1 MKTTFCSQYF
11 ISLIKIIFLSLFP
24 LICFA
29 QNDKETK
36 EALSKIDTSSFK
48 GKGFLNKAQFIKSLI
63 EPLRSKSKDKDK
75 EGISILTLTARH
87 FELLTTIVANAD
99 LNDKPKPKKVETI
112 QKYSRDQIT
121 KSNIIPIGIINA
133 DALLLSETQ
142 INDNIKAKEQNK
154 KADSKD
160 YENVEIIAAGLL
172 QGEIFQGNVNFQ
184 ISLDLIQSNINNKI
198 ERIEIDFQDGKGF
211 QKYEFKE
218 QLIPY
223 QFKTIGEIA
232 LAIKLITKRGTFLTY
247 NILKIHQLERPSP
260 FSGNNE
266 ITAKKVIQES
276 SKNGRITDNVVGGEY
291 AIYTG
296 CDNVFDKPI
305 IIAEGFDMGQNVNI
319 DDMVAKYYPYLYAF
333 RNHGYDLVFVNYSNG
348 QDYIQNNAE
357 VLKRVINEVN
367 SRKIGNNKLVVVGES
382 MSGLVARYALRSMEN
397 VEQTHNV
404 SHFIAFDTPHQ
415 GANVPP
421 GLVALGRRF
430 YQHTG
435 DFTPLVFLLVPEVRA
450 IFSPAARQ
458 LLIHQTSSFGKDPLF
473 DSFRQELNSLGNGGY
488 PNQGGIR
495 NIALLNGALDA
506 SPNLNYDFGTL
517 NPGDKILDV
526 DVVGILCNS
535 FIDVWTNLIDADFK
549 VYDADAIG
557 ICGISLGYERVNF
570 NRNLDRISGGRIRK
584 GLGYGF
590 PIYSTTNPSFSF
602 VPTFSSIDY
611 RGTLNND
618 NDYTF
623 PISGTI
629 IDAATS
635 QTTNT
640 TLTPF
645 VAIYGQNFTNT
656 EHSFSNQLAG
666 AWNQLAVR
674 ENFGITNAEAVL
686 TNCSLPI
693 PPVVMKTG
701 TFFKIGRV
709 NSTLPSSVCKNAPV
723 YKINL
728 PSTIDLIIPNGNQTS
743 NYQQFIRITGGS
755 LTTPRILNVNGWNI
769 ATFNYSN
776 LSNGTYTI
784 TTVRRFY
791 GTNSQEVTNSTTMR
805 ISGSCRIGANDCP
818 EDNEEGDEI
827 GVLTDVNKSC
837 YASKYNGVWVASLEN
852 GEFVSRSRLIANG
865 MNVNSANC
873 FAETDPSGGGYPACN
888 CGFILNSVAQNSGQ
902 ASGNFVFNSCNATKI
917 KWKIMNGSTELYSEE
932 IEPQSATVPFNV
944 PAIVNSG
951 SYQFVVDGV
960 WCTGTTNS
968 LHGIYE
974 YNITD
979 HLGNLRITF
988 KDSSG
993 IAKITQAQD
1002 YDPWG
1007 LENWTSKYVNTTKD
1021 NRFRMNG
1028 KELEKE
1034 TGLMDLG
1041 MRMYNPTIGRLLSID
1056 KAAPLYSSYSTYG
1069 YCLNNP
1075 IKFVDIEGNF
1085 VIDAETARKYP
1096 ALAYFVNSVLPNLA
1110 NNPEILEALAYTV
1123 GNGSMSND
1131 RKQSTITLIKTY
1143 LASGSG
1149 PKIKVTHQPTSQV
1162 PNGPEVNE
1170 SDGGHYDGNISSD
1183 ERNNLYINRISVERL
1198 ENSANIFL
1206 KSKGEKGAGSFAV
1219 EMFNVGHTITHE
1231 FAHFLLN
1238 AILGDNGEDSRGGT
1252 YEAGDSFSGRA
1263 FKGNTFHPEGAT
1275 MDKKGTTQFYNS
1287 FRNSSLLRGLTAGEG
1302 LLNLFIQKN
1311 SSTDNSSSEKKEE
1324 KSNTTK
1330 VGGAHD

>member
-1 MKTTFCSQYF
+1 M
-11 ISLIKIIFLSLFP
+11 
-24 LICFA
+24 
-29 QNDKETK
+29 
-36 EALSKIDTSSFK
+36 
-48 GKGFLNKAQFIKSLI
+48 
-63 EPLRSKSKDKDK
+63 
-75 EGISILTLTARH
+75 
-87 FELLTTIVANAD
+87 
-99 LNDKPKPKKVETI
+99 
-112 QKYSRDQIT
+112 
-121 KSNIIPIGIINA
+121 
-133 DALLLSETQ
+133 LSETQ

-473 DSFRQELNSLGNGGY
+473 DSFRQELNNLGNGGY

-645 VAIYGQNFTNT
+645 IAIYGQNFTNT
-656 EHSFSNQLAG
+656 EHSFSNQLTG

-693 PPVVMKTG
+693 PPAVMKTG

-888 CGFILNSVAQNSGQ
+888 CGFILNSVSQNSGQ

-932 IEPQSATVPFNV
+932 IEPQSATVLFNV

-968 LHGIYE
+968 LPFNYIKPDGGGGSSLSINQSSWSPSSSANTQSVNVTS
-974 YNITD
+974 NIAWSVSSSDGSWLTASP
-979 HLGNLRITF
+979 
-988 KDSSG
+988 SSG
-993 IAKITQAQD
+993 S
-1002 YDPWG
+1002 
-1007 LENWTSKYVNTTKD
+1007 N
-1021 NRFRMNG
+1021 
-1028 KELEKE
+1028 
-1034 TGLMDLG
+1034 
-1041 MRMYNPTIGRLLSID
+1041 
-1056 KAAPLYSSYSTYG
+1056 
-1069 YCLNNP
+1069 
-1075 IKFVDIEGNF
+1075 
-1085 VIDAETARKYP
+1085 
-1096 ALAYFVNSVLPNLA
+1096 
-1110 NNPEILEALAYTV
+1110 
-1123 GNGSMSND
+1123 NGSFTISTTANGSTVS
-1131 RKQSTITLIKTY
+1131 RSGTITV
-1143 LASGSG
+1143 SGSG
-1149 PKIKVTHQPTSQV
+1149 VSSQSVSVSQAGTSGGASICSNISTTNCGNASEGYTHTINIPTAGDYKFKITYASGESNPTGSIIVDSDAAIQFSV
-1162 PNGPEVNE
+1162 GPSTGSWTPASEVFVGTVQKTLSAGNHNIRIAGVNGVSGSNFAHNKLCAVSATGGGGPPSPSCPYTNGQFMTEWLGNEVIRAYICGTKFYAKNDAGYFKSKSWLTGTGRFTAAELACFEEVNPGC
-1170 SDGGHYDGNISSD
+1170 GGLRIASSLIETDNGLEVFPNPTNGKIIVSFTLQKD
-1183 ERNNLYINRISVERL
+1183 ENVWFNLYDTQGKNLQLNDFEGKTGRNEVEFDL
-1198 ENSANIFL
+1198 QNYAS
-1206 KSKGEKGAGSFAV
+1206 GAYF
-1219 EMFNVGHTITHE
+1219 ID
-1231 FAHFLLN
+1231 L
-1238 AILGDNGEDSRGGT
+1238 
-1252 YEAGDSFSGRA
+1252 
-1263 FKGNTFHPEGAT
+1263 
-1275 MDKKGTTQFYNS
+1275 QYN
-1287 FRNSSLLRGLTAGEG
+1287 
-1302 LLNLFIQKN
+1302 QKR
-1311 SSTDNSSSEKKEE
+1311 EVR
-1324 KSNTTK
+1324 K
-1330 VGGAHD
+1330 VMKVN